1 MVKAKEQ
8 SEVKPQ
14 PKKRSPL
21 IVFVD
26 HQIAAVEETGKA
38 VVSLLPKDFRDH
50 SSKALEESKSGM
62 IALFDGALEGI
73 ESGLK
78 MLRRKPDA
86 RPEEASKV
94 KIDVE

>member
-8 SEVKPQ
+8 VPPAP

-21 IVFVD
+21 IAFID
-26 HQIAAVEETGKA
+26 HQITAVEETGKA

-50 SSKALEESKSGM
+50 SSKALEESKSGL
-62 IALFDGALEGI
+62 IVLFDGALDTI
-73 ESGLK
+73 ESGLEK
-78 MLRRKPDA
+78 LRRKPEPK
-86 RPEEASKV
+86 PEEAGKV